1 MKRTILTA
9 VSLLFLFVLPPHL
22 SAGPRSWQQAQKI
35 AERIGCWAKN
45 SVAPMTPGNVF
56 LKMGDKETAVPLKL
70 TNWGDTEVT
79 SISYTFYYTDK
90 QVSEGPFVLNLD
102 QTLKDGETREVKIP
116 IKPGQKLGKE
126 ELLFNIT
133 QVNGQYNEASAG
145 YAYLTCCTVNK
156 MPHKRV
162 LVEDYAGMWCWH
174 CPIGLV
180 ATDAIARMYPDDV
193 VAVSVHKTDDI
204 SKVVSRGVYE
214 GLIDRYA
221 VTVPAVWVARDNK
234 AAGFDITDAFKI
246 EKSKVTYMNMEVDAE
261 WDENGNNIRVKTQVE
276 PCMLPDE
283 GETFA
288 IGYVM
293 TASGLSDDKW
303 RQESNYAEYSSDS
316 YKDAPEEMKFYADA
330 ANYVEGWSQVKG
342 MVYNHVAI
350 ESQGMDNGL
359 EDSKMTDF
367 RADEVKTH
375 STTFEGVN
383 KYSVIR
389 DRSKIEIAAVLFNT
403 KTGKIENAA
412 RCSVRNHGTTGIRPN
427 LVQEQKKTEGIY
439 DMQGRKVNGKP
450 TPGIYIV
457 NGKKT
462 VIR

>member
-9 VSLLFLFVLPPHL
+9 VSLLILFVLPPHL
-22 SAGPRSWQQAQKI
+22 SAGPQSWQQAQKI

-56 LKMGDKETAVPLKL
+56 LKMGDKETVVPLKL
-70 TNWGDTEVT
+70 TNWGDTDVT

-90 QVSEGPFVLNLD
+90 QVSEGPFVLNFD
-102 QTLKDGETREVKIP
+102 QPLKDGETREVKIP

-204 SKVVSRGVYE
+204 SKVVSRWVYE

-234 AAGFDITDAFKI
+234 AAGFDIT
-246 EKSKVTYMNMEVDAE
+246 
-261 WDENGNNIRVKTQVE
+261 
-276 PCMLPDE
+276 
-283 GETFA
+283 
-288 IGYVM
+288 
-293 TASGLSDDKW
+293 
-303 RQESNYAEYSSDS
+303 
-316 YKDAPEEMKFYADA
+316 DA

-427 LVQEQKKTEGIY
+427 LVQEQKKMEGIY

-457 NGKKT
+457 NGKKM